1 MKLPTLRTTASC
13 ALLFAVRLSASQTV
27 ALTLSS
33 VETHVDNRME
43 LKLLLNAP
51 SSSAP
56 AGLQW
61 TFRLPPGL
69 DIVGI
74 DAGKAVKKARKTLV
88 CNGAKCIVY
97 GLNRTTIPNGPIAVL
112 KIKVDQNSAGGGR
125 PAPLKYQAHGRA
137 RMKKPE
143 IQIDDLAAVSLRG
156 KPITV
161 VPGTSSE
168 PIP

>member
-1 MKLPTLRTTASC
+1 MKLSTLRTAASC
-13 ALLFAVRLSASQTV
+13 ALIFAVRLSASQTV

-33 VETHVDNRME
+33 VETNADNRME
-43 LKLLLNAP
+43 LKLSLNAP

-74 DAGKAVKKARKTLV
+74 EAGEAVNKAGKKLV
-88 CNGAKCIVY
+88 CKGAKCIVY
-97 GLNRTTIPNGPIAVL
+97 GLNRTTIPNGQIAVL
-112 KIKVDQNSAGGGR
+112 KIKVDQNLAGGGR
-125 PAPLKYQAHGRA
+125 PAPFKYQAHGRA
-137 RMKKPE
+137 RTLPE
-143 IQIDDLAAVSLRG
+143 IQIGDAVAASLDG

-168 PIP
+168 PIR

>member
-1 MKLPTLRTTASC
+1 MTRTNHAIDGSAVNLKRLFGRSFEWSANCSDYGRAVSPQGTGELVKLPTLRTTASC

-88 CNGAKCIVY
+88 
-97 GLNRTTIPNGPIAVL
+97 
-112 KIKVDQNSAGGGR
+112 
-125 PAPLKYQAHGRA
+125 
-137 RMKKPE
+137 
-143 IQIDDLAAVSLRG
+143 
-156 KPITV
+156 
-161 VPGTSSE
+161 
-168 PIP
+168 